1 MVKPGTPT
9 ETVNPFGPE
18 GPPGPISWIATG
30 TRVADRF
37 EIVRPLGFGGS
48 SLVYEAIDLQLER
61 PVALKLLRSDRTNE
75 TSLKRFRREVAVARE
90 CADPRVVR
98 VHDLGESEYGNYI
111 SMELIRGESLR
122 QRIER
127 DRLSIDEAVRVAR
140 EILGALA
147 TLHDAGIVHRDLK
160 PSNVLLD
167 EEGRVRLADFG
178 LARHWDDDESRT
190 TQTDTVVGTL
200 EYLAPEQILGRPPAT
215 RSDLYALGV
224 LLYESLTGELPI
236 SGSSAIGTAVGHL
249 KQRAPDVRRV
259 RADVPRWLA
268 AIVSRLLEKD
278 PASRYAKASEV
289 LRDLNRRRAGLWIRR
304 RTIVAAAAIALLAAV
319 AWGAWDWTR
328 PKFHEIVA
336 DGKTARAIDS
346 EGRTLWTLEETAI
359 HSFARVRRDGKLR
372 WIAGFRGTWGAH
384 SNPERRKLLLFEP
397 DSGRVEVEI
406 DMPDASVHFPEF
418 SDAFAPRRVHA
429 VDVNHDGSD
438 EILIE
443 MIHIYWP
450 FYLVAADPDRMSAR
464 IVMVAGGHHALA
476 GTHDLDGDGRDEILL
491 TGMGNKLGWYAG
503 LAAVRLDGSESKQ
516 LSVALTPDRPGVS
529 SVSDALLWYALMPRA
544 HLWQDNSRLRIEGNE
559 IAVEYPN
566 GSDYRLDFAGFPVES
581 HAEFGREERTRFR
594 DHAYTLL
601 RVGQRFGQAGRW
613 EDAVAPSRR
622 ASSLAA
628 AAAAPFLEAWARR
641 SLGTALIRSGEL
653 NEGLEILSKL
663 HAQSEAAADVAYD
676 TATALHLAGHLEQAI
691 PWYWRGLEEEENL
704 GRLKYEF
711 VEGIVAARVELG
723 QTARAIDEIERTS
736 RLYSLTQLDQAYR
749 NFVLW
754 RAGEPMA
761 GWSLATPVVHDF
773 ARVMELEY
781 FRESGM
787 PPSELLRL
795 AEVQAGAVSGDWKE
809 VVAAFRGEILRQ
821 EGRVDEAIPI
831 LRSAEASLRVARD
844 EEVMLRVFHQ
854 VARERLDRALA
865 DMAGKE

>member
-1 MVKPGTPT
+1 MKPGTPT
-9 ETVNPFGPE
+9 ETVNPFGPD

-48 SLVYEAIDLQLER
+48 SLVYEAIDLELDR

-178 LARHWDDDESRT
+178 LARHWDDDESRA

-236 SGSSAIGTAVGHL
+236 SGSSAIGTAVGHI

-259 RADVPRWLA
+259 RPDVPGWLA

-289 LRDLNRRRAGLWIRR
+289 LRDLGRRRAGLWIRR
-304 RTIVAAAAIALLAAV
+304 RTAIAAVAIAVLAV
-319 AWGAWDWTR
+319 LAWGAWEWTR
-328 PKFHEIVA
+328 PKFHELVA
-336 DGKTARAIDS
+336 DGSSTRAIDV
-346 EGRTLWTLEETAI
+346 EGRTLWSLEQTYPN
-359 HSFARVRRDGKLR
+359 HFAPVRRDGKLR
-372 WIAGFRGTWGAH
+372 WIAGFRGTHARFA
-384 SNPERRKLLLFEP
+384 NPERRKLLLFEP
-397 DSGRVEVEI
+397 DSGRVEVVI
-406 DMPDASVHFPEF
+406 DLPDGAAYFPEF
-418 SDAFAPRRVHA
+418 ADAFAPGKVQAIDLDR
-429 VDVNHDGSD
+429 DGSD
-438 EILIE
+438 EILIQYS
-443 MIHIYWP
+443 HVYRP
-450 FYLVAADPDRMSAR
+450 FYVVLVDPDRMSAR
-464 IVMVAGGHHALA
+464 TLMAAGGHHAFA
-476 GTHDLDGDGRDEILL
+476 GTQDLDGDGRDEILF
-491 TGMGNKLGWYAG
+491 TGMANKLGWYAG
-503 LAAVRLDGSESKQ
+503 LAAVQVDKSDEYAI
-516 LSVALTPDRPGVS
+516 ALTPDLPRTSAGK
-529 SVSDALLWYALMPRA
+529 DALLWYALMPRS
-544 HLWQDNSRLRIEGNE
+544 HLWHDTSRLTIDRNE
-559 IAVEYPN
+559 IVVKYPN
-566 GSDYRLDFAGFPVES
+566 GSDYRLDFDGFPAES
-581 HAEFGREERTRFR
+581 RSEFGREERTRFR
-594 DHAYTLL
+594 DHTYTLL
-601 RVGQRFGQAGRW
+601 RVGQRFGQTGRW

-622 ASSLAA
+622 AASLAG

-641 SLGTALIRSGEL
+641 SLGTALIRSGEVD
-653 NEGLEILSKL
+653 EGIEILSKL
-663 HAQSEAAADVAYD
+663 HAQSEAAADIAFD
-676 TATALHLAGHLEQAI
+676 TATALHLAGHLEEAI

-723 QTARAIDEIERTS
+723 QTGRALDEIERTS
-736 RLYSLTQLDQAYR
+736 RLYSLIDLDQTYR

-761 GWSLATPVVHDF
+761 GWNPAGTVEQDF
-773 ARVMELEY
+773 PRVMELE
-781 FRESGM
+781 FRRESGV
-787 PPSELLRL
+787 PAPELLRL
-795 AEVQAGAVSGDWKE
+795 AEIQAASVSGDWKDTVE
-809 VVAAFRGEILRQ
+809 VFRGEVLRQ
-821 EGRVDEAIPI
+821 QGRTDEAIPI
-831 LRSAEASLRVARD
+831 LRAAETSLRVARD
-844 EEVMLRVFHQ
+844 EEPMLRTFHQ

-865 DMAGKE
+865 DAAGKE